1 MALPLGHDPIGA
13 VAIKGG
19 PGWRPRQDERWW
31 PGVSMAVLAHLGLVL
46 ALALAVNW
54 RVKTEV
60 AVEAEVWSEI
70 PLAAGPMVTLPP
82 PAPEPVPRPEPT
94 SPPQVQPQPE
104 PQSQVKPDIIAERDP
119 PKNSPKTPPKKLP
132 KEAPRETPKDP
143 PPKQP
148 APKDKPSKALPKET
162 FDTTPPKVKP
172 NAKPE
177 PKPDPKADKQSAAE
191 REALRQ
197 ANLAKMMAEL
207 GGTGGAG
214 RAPVSAGPSKSYIGR
229 LIARIKPNIN
239 FPDLVSGNPLV
250 QVEVRCAPDGRIV
263 SRKVLVSSGTAV
275 WDEAVLRALD
285 RTEVLPLNEQ
295 GRIEPVMLLDFRPKD
310 F

>member
-1 MALPLGHDPIGA
+1 MIAGSPLQDPIGA

-31 PGVSMAVLAHLGLVL
+31 PGLSLALVAHLALVA

-54 RVKTEV
+54 KVRTEV

-70 PLAAGPMVTLPP
+70 PQAAGPAQAPP
-82 PAPEPVPRPEPT
+82 PAEVPPEPVVAKVVPPAPTPEPAPEPLVEPKLDIVEAKVPPKPDKKRKERK
-94 SPPQVQPQPE
+94 E
-104 PQSQVKPDIIAERDP
+104 PQEVFE
-119 PKNSPKTPPKKLP
+119 
-132 KEAPRETPKDP
+132 
-143 PPKQP
+143 
-148 APKDKPSKALPKET
+148 
-162 FDTTPPKVKP
+162 TTPPKAK
-172 NAKPE
+172 AKPE
-177 PKPDPKADKQSAAE
+177 PKKEAKQEVKPEPKVEPKVDAKAAAAAAKAEAQSAVQ

-197 ANLAKMMAEL
+197 ANLARMMSDL
-207 GGTGGAG
+207 GGGPGGAG
-214 RAPVSAGPSKSYIGR
+214 RAAVASGPSKSYLGR

-239 FPDLVSGNPLV
+239 FPDLVNGNPLA
-250 QVEVRCAPDGRIV
+250 QVEVRCAPDGRILA
-263 SRKVLVSSGTAV
+263 SKVVVSSGVPAWDAAV
-275 WDEAVLRALD
+275 VRALD